1 LKDIKKNKKWEGLKS
16 IGNFFLDIFFPRN
29 CLGCGKEGKY
39 ICENCR
45 TFLGEAPLICPVCG
59 RGSFSGQRHIDC
71 PSRHKLD
78 GLVAVWEYEGL
89 AKTVIHGI
97 KYRKLGDAVSELVA
111 LSLETMGK
119 DKERFVSFF
128 SYLLSEK
135 PLITF
140 IPMFSKKERKR
151 GFNQSE
157 LMARALGKITGLE
170 TVSLLKKIKETESQ
184 TKLKKEERLKN
195 IEGAFSLKTDSLKPP
210 KNLILVDDIWTT
222 GATMK
227 EGAKILKQSGAKKI
241 WGFVLARTV

>member
-1 LKDIKKNKKWEGLKS
+1 MMNIKKNKIREGLKS

-71 PSRHKLD
+71 PSRYQLD
-78 GLVAVWEYEGL
+78 GLVALWEYEGL
-89 AKTVIHGI
+89 IKTAIHYI

-111 LSLETMGK
+111 LSLETMSK
-119 DKERFVSFF
+119 DKERFASFF
-128 SYLLSEK
+128 SDLFTEK
-135 PLITF
+135 PFITF

-157 LMARALGKITGLE
+157 LIARALGKITGLE
-170 TVSLLKKIKETESQ
+170 TISLLEKMKETESQ
-184 TKLKKEERLKN
+184 TRLKKEKRLKN
-195 IEGAFSLKTDSLKPP
+195 IEGAFSLKADSLKPP
-210 KNLILVDDIWTT
+210 ENLILVDDIWTT

>member
-1 LKDIKKNKKWEGLKS
+1 MREELKS

-29 CLGCGKEGKY
+29 CLSCGKEGKY

-45 TFLGEAPLICPVCG
+45 TFLGEAPLVCPVCG

-71 PSRHKLD
+71 PPRHKLD

-89 AKTVIHGI
+89 AKIVIHGI
-97 KYRKLGDAVSELVA
+97 KYRKLGDAVSEFIE
-111 LSLETMGK
+111 LSLEAMAK
-119 DKERFVSFF
+119 DKERFASFL

-157 LMARALGKITGLE
+157 LIARALGKMTGLE
-170 TVSLLKKIKETESQ
+170 TVSLLEKIKETESQ
-184 TKLKKEERLKN
+184 TGLKKEKRLKN
-195 IEGAFSLKTDSLKPP
+195 IEGAFSLKTDSLKLPE
-210 KNLILVDDIWTT
+210 NLILVDDVWTT

-227 EGAKILKQSGAKKI
+227 EGSKILKQSGAKKI